1 MKKIL
6 FVFCFFFVSCSSSH
20 VIEKAGM
27 AARNMWQLDKC
38 GTKGYRYAL
47 GEYYMKEKFL
57 QKNLKTEKDIIRF
70 LGTPDAKDTLEN
82 KLILYQYFLTGVE
95 GCTEPMRKDMNESS
109 LEISVDG
116 STLKVK
122 LITYTFY

>member
-1 MKKIL
+1 MQFTSCDRKGRNGCKKYVAIRQMWYKRIQVCLGGIL
-6 FVFCFFFVSCSSSH
+6 YEGKISP
-20 VIEKAGM
+20 K
-27 AARNMWQLDKC
+27 KP
-38 GTKGYRYAL
+38 
-47 GEYYMKEKFL
+47 
-57 QKNLKTEKDIIRF
+57 KDIIRF